1 MTLTVGLLVAL
12 GMVAVVPLGLRLIDA
27 PGVPLL
33 ERLWLPAAGFG
44 VLSLVL
50 PRGAPAAGLAGVYL
64 LACLGAATAALLR
77 LRNRIAGRPGRPPG
91 RRPGDRGRLAPVEVA
106 VLTALVTP
114 SVAGAALVAERA
126 GHQLLGFKLG
136 VLALTVAHFH
146 FAGFAAAL
154 IAALACRAAAG
165 DRLAGPAALAVPA
178 GTAIVFAGYF
188 TSEWVELAG
197 AVVLTA
203 GMYAVGWLLWRR
215 VRPGSRDPA
224 ARVLFAVAAWVLAGT
239 MVLALS
245 WAAGEAAGLPHPDV
259 DTMAATHGA
268 ANAVGFGLCGLLAWR
283 RAAPGR
289 I

>member
-27 PGVPLL
+27 PGMPLL

-64 LACLGAATAALLR
+64 LACLGAAAAALLR
-77 LRNRIAGRPGRPPG
+77 LRDRIAGRPGGPPG
-91 RRPGDRGRLAPVEVA
+91 RRPGDRTRLAPVEVA

-154 IAALACRAAAG
+154 TAALVCRAAAG
-165 DRLAGPAALAVPA
+165 DRLAVPAALAVPA

-224 ARVLFAVAAWVLAGT
+224 ARALFAVAAWVLAGT

-245 WAAGEAAGLPHPDV
+245 WAAGEAAGLPHLDV